1 MKKSFLAMVIAV
13 VIGFISAVGL
23 CLEKLGAQSAISVF
37 NEGLK
42 IVIDAGHG
50 GIDGGVVGRKSGVK
64 ESDLNLEIAFALQ
77 YVLEDMGFDVTMT
90 RKTQSGLYGTTA
102 KGFKKRDMEKRKKII
117 QEVKPDFVLSIHQN
131 FYPSS
136 VYRGGQAFYPFA
148 DTTQQEDIKNAE
160 NKRLAELLQ
169 AKMNA
174 LYAQDG
180 VKQRK
185 IMPGDF
191 FMLRCYDCP
200 SVLLECG
207 FLSNSADEALL
218 CSKTWQKKFAQSIA
232 SGLVEFLSGAAL

>member
-1 MKKSFLAMVIAV
+1 MKKSFLALVIAV
-13 VIGFISAVGL
+13 VIGFTAAVGL
-23 CLEKLGAQSAISVF
+23 CIRTLSLQSAVSVF

-77 YVLEDMGFDVTMT
+77 YVLEDMGFEVTLT
-90 RKTQSGLYGTTA
+90 RKTQAGLYGTTA
-102 KGFKKRDMEKRKKII
+102 KGFKRRDMEKRREII
-117 QEVKPDFVLSIHQN
+117 QRIKPDFVLSIHQN

-136 VYRGGQAFYPFA
+136 AYRGGQAFYAFA
-148 DTTQQEDIKNAE
+148 DTTKNGEDKNKE

-169 AKMNA
+169 SKMNA
-174 LYAQDG
+174 LYAQEG
-180 VKQRK
+180 AKGRAA
-185 IMPGDF
+185 MPGDF

-207 FLSNSADEALL
+207 FLSNALDEALL
-218 CSKTWQKKFAQSIA
+218 CSSAWQKKFAQSIA
-232 SGLVEFLSGAAL
+232 SGIIDFLSGESV